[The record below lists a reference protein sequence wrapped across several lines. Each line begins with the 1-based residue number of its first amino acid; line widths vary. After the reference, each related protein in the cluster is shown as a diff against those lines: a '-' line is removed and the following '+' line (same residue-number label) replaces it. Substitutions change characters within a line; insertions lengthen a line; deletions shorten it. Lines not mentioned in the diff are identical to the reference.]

1 MEKRF
6 SEFDNLWKGLKNS
19 YHNLPNLP
27 AKSFLFKM
35 KDKDLEERR
44 EGLEDFLR
52 KIVVRND
59 LMNS

>member
-6 SEFDNLWKGLKNS
+6 SEFDNLWKGLKNA

-44 EGLEDFLR
+44 
-52 KIVVRND
+52 
-59 LMNS
+59 